1 MKRPLFPWLGHLPFV
16 VPVVVLS
23 LFGVAMIYSAGV
35 LNIPSPVTQGLWIR
49 QAIILAASI
58 IALLVVSRI
67 PVRWFEWTA
76 MPVYIFA
83 VGVLAVTLV
92 VGTGSG
98 TAEGVR
104 SFLDIPGLR
113 IQPAEAAKV
122 ATVLALARLLS
133 TRESSPE
140 YLRDLLLP
148 AILVGVPLALVALQ
162 PDLGTAMA
170 FVAIFFAMIYWART
184 PWPLIVFA
192 ASPGVSLI
200 LSFNTIAWS
209 VGFVVL
215 LIGLYLYRYRLY
227 LIESLSVIAAN
238 LAAGAI
244 AQPLWNSLLS
254 EFQRNRLLVFLNP
267 EMDPQGV
274 GWQLIQSKVAVGS
287 GGILGKGFT
296 EGTQKGLN
304 FLPEQHTDFVFSVVG
319 EELGFIGTSLTL
331 LLFGYLFFR
340 MIQIAEDSRRLFAG
354 LFVFGILGVWMTH
367 TIVNIGMT
375 VGVVPITGIP
385 LPFISYGGSF
395 LLMSWLAAGMVV
407 AMASDRS

>member
-1 MKRPLFPWLGHLPFV
+1 MKRPLFPWLGQLPFLI
-16 VPVVVLS
+16 PVLVLS

-35 LNIPSPVTQGLWIR
+35 LNIPSPITQGLWIR
-49 QAIILAASI
+49 QAVILAGSI
-58 IALLVVSRI
+58 VALLVVSRI
-67 PVRWFEWTA
+67 PVRWWEWTA
-76 MPVYIFA
+76 LPVYIVA

-92 VGTGSG
+92 IGTGSG

-104 SFLDIPGLR
+104 SFLDIAGFR
-113 IQPAEAAKV
+113 FQPAEAAKV
-122 ATVLALARLLS
+122 AAVLALARLLA

-140 YLRDLLLP
+140 YLRDLLVP
-148 AILVGVPLALVALQ
+148 AIVIGIPLALVVLQ

-170 FVAIFFAMIYWART
+170 FVAIFFAMIYWAGT

-192 ASPGVSLI
+192 ASPGVALF

-209 VGFVVL
+209 IGFIVL

-227 LIESLSVIAAN
+227 LVESLSVIVAN
-238 LAAGAI
+238 LAAGAL
-244 AQPLWNSLLS
+244 AQPLWNSVVK
-254 EFQRNRLLVFLNP
+254 EHQKNRLLVFLNQ
-267 EMDPQGV
+267 ELDPQGA

-296 EGTQKGLN
+296 EGTQKRLN
-304 FLPEQHTDFVFSVVG
+304 FLPEQHTDFIFSVVG
-319 EELGFIGTSLTL
+319 EEFGFLGTSLTL

-340 MIQIAEDSRRLFAG
+340 MIQIAEESGHLFAG
-354 LFVFGILGVWMTH
+354 LCVFGILGTWMTH
-367 TIVNIGMT
+367 AIVNIGMT
-375 VGVVPITGIP
+375 IGVFPITGIP

-407 AMASDRS
+407 AMASDRP